1 MKKYLLR
8 LIEGDILSQ
17 EDTHTIMLNIINEQY
32 NEHQIAA
39 LLMALQTPS
48 IAVAPRSS

>member
-17 EDTHTIMLNIINEQY
+17 EDTHNIMLNIISEQY

-39 LLMALQTPS
+39 LLMAANSTTSIRLQPC
-48 IAVAPRSS
+48 